1 MKAALLESLHEPL
14 AIKETPTPVPGPN
27 EVLVQLKAAS
37 LNHRDVWIQKG
48 LYPGIKTPIILG
60 SDGTGTVTTVGDAVD
75 KAWIGKDVI
84 INPSHNWG
92 ENPDFYGPDHKIL
105 GLPDDGTFAEY
116 CKIDARYLVEKPT
129 HLSFEEAAALP
140 MAGQTAWRALY
151 TRARLQPTDKVLIT
165 GAGGGVALTAIQ
177 LAVASGAEV
186 WVTSGSDEKIKK
198 AIALGAKGGVNYH
211 NPTWFRDLLVSA
223 RANKEGYF
231 NVIIDSAA
239 GAGFARLVDV
249 AAPGARICMYGG
261 TTGPITGVVP
271 ARVFF
276 KQLTIMGS
284 TMGTEQEFADM
295 IQFVKKHQLTP
306 VLDEV
311 FELNDVESA
320 LRKMDTGK
328 QFGKIVLRIG

>member
-1 MKAALLESLHEPL
+1 MKAAILETLHQPL
-14 AIKETPTPVPGPN
+14 VFKETATPALGPD
-27 EVLVQLKAAS
+27 EVLVRLKAAS

-60 SDGTGTVTTVGDAVD
+60 SDGAGTVTALGEGVESQ
-75 KAWIGKDVI
+75 WMGKEVI

-92 ENPDFYGPDHKIL
+92 DNPNYYGPDHKIL
-105 GLPDDGTFAEY
+105 GLPDHGTFAQY
-116 CKIDARYLVEKPT
+116 CAIKTRYLAEKPA

-140 MAGQTAWRALY
+140 MAALTAWRALIS
-151 TRARLQPTDKVLIT
+151 RVQLQATDKVLIT

-198 AIALGAKGGVNYH
+198 AIGLGAKGGVNYN

-223 RANKEGYF
+223 RSRKEGYF
-231 NVIIDSAA
+231 SVILDSAG

-276 KQLTIMGS
+276 KQLTIYGS
-284 TMGTEQEFADM
+284 TMGTEKEFADV
-295 IQFVKKHQLTP
+295 IRFIKEKELRP
-306 VLDEV
+306 VLDQV
-311 FELNDVESA
+311 FDLSDAEKA
-320 LRKMDTGK
+320 MRRMDSGR
-328 QFGKIVLRIG
+328 QFGKIILKIE